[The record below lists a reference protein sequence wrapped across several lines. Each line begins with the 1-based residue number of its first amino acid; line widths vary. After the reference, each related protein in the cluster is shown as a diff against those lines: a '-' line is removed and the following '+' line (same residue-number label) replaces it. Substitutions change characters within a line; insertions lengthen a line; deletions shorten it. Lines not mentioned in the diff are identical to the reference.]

1 MTPIMGRPP
10 LESTILAELRQGG
23 LWTTS
28 VVRLAV
34 SRPRVEVVAA
44 LQALHADGLV
54 GYAEGRWFAVRR
66 EA

>member
-1 MTPIMGRPP
+1 MNADALLRDA
-10 LESTILAELRQGG
+10 ILDELRQGG

-34 SRPRVEVVAA
+34 SRPREEVLAA
-44 LQALHADGLV
+44 LRVLHDAGLV
-54 GYAEGRWFAVRR
+54 GYAEGRWFALRR